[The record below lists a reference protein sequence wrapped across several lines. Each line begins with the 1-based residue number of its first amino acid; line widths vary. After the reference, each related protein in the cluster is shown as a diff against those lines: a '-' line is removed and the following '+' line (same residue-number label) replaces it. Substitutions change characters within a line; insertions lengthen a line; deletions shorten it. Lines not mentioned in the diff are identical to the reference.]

1 MKNDHYKI
9 SSSFQAF
16 GLNYSI
22 YLGINKGQ
30 VARDMNISWNTDTSS
45 LTPEA
50 LFELATYKLSDMA
63 GYIEVTTVKDDK
75 TKQLYDASKDKLRNI
90 HVSLQK
96 AAQFGKC
103 YTLTFDQSIRSMGI
117 RSLTISKK

>member
-1 MKNDHYKI
+1 MKNGHYKI

-16 GLNYSI
+16 GSNDTI
-22 YLGINKGQ
+22 YLGIDSGQ
-30 VARDMNISWNTDTSS
+30 VARNISINWNTNTSS
-45 LTPEA
+45 LTPED
-50 LFELATYKLSDMA
+50 LFELASYKLSDMA

-75 TKQLYDASKDKLRNI
+75 TKQLYDASEDKLKNI
-90 HVSLQK
+90 HISLQK
-96 AAQFGKC
+96 AFQFGKC

>member
-1 MKNDHYKI
+1 MKNGHYKI

-16 GLNYSI
+16 GLNDSI
-22 YLGINKGQ
+22 YLGVDRGQ
-30 VARDMNISWNTDTSS
+30 VPRDINWNTNTSS

-50 LFELATYKLSDMA
+50 LFELASYKLSDMA

-75 TKQLYDASKDKLRNI
+75 TKQLYDASEDKLRNI

-96 AAQFGKC
+96 AVQFGKC